1 MANILNRQHYHKGDR
16 IFRTGDC
23 ATSAFLIQ
31 AGSVDIVVGQGSNET
46 VVGTLGPGEI
56 FGEMALLDDAPRS
69 AAAMARESTTC
80 VLITRT
86 DFQKRVDK
94 SDPFIRALLKL
105 LTKRL
110 RTTTNAQN
118 KTAE

>member
-1 MANILNRQHYHKGDR
+1 MANANILNRQHYHKGDR
-16 IFRTGDC
+16 IFRTGDG
-23 ATSAFLIQ
+23 ATSAYLIQ
-31 AGSVDIVVGQGSNET
+31 AGSVDIIIGQGDNEM
-46 VVGTLGPGEI
+46 VVGTLVAGEI

-69 AAAMARESTTC
+69 AAAVARESTTC

-94 SDPFIRALLKL
+94 ADPFIRAMLLL

-110 RTTTNAQN
+110 RDTTSA
-118 KTAE
+118 KADA